1 MAAFRVPR
9 SVVTFFGMTTIGT
22 ALQSGEI
29 AWVLSA
35 DTVLLFLLLAL
46 NIYLYLK
53 KNAGRCEMEKSAAPV
68 D

>member
-1 MAAFRVPR
+1 
-9 SVVTFFGMTTIGT
+9 MTTIGT

-35 DTVLLFLLLAL
+35 DTALLFLLLTL
-46 NIYLYLK
+46 NVHLYLK
-53 KNAGRCEMEKSAAPV
+53 KNAEGCDMEKSVAPV